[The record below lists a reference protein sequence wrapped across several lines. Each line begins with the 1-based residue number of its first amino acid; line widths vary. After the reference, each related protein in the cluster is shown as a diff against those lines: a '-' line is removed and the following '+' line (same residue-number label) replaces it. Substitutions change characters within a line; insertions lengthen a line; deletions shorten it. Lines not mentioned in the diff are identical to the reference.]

1 MEIKYCIVFN
11 SDGLDRKW
19 IEKDISKYGKIF
31 NVEEIEDDE
40 DHMTIFYLSTES
52 IADYIMIKIRYNC
65 LSDPTNQYIL
75 WPMAEGEKEKAL
87 EMLNA

>member
-1 MEIKYCIVFN
+1 MEIRYCIVFN

-31 NVEEIEDDE
+31 NVEEIEDEE
-40 DHMTIFYLSTES
+40 DHMTIFYLSTTS
-52 IADYIMIKIRYNC
+52 IADYTMIKIRYNC
-65 LSDPTNQYIL
+65 LEDPTNRYIL

-87 EMLNA
+87 EILNA